1 MDRSKTDCADQGHTA
16 SGEAAGPE
24 ASSRALVAPSSAGAG
39 PRLRGGR
46 PMANFLTQLIVSAD
60 PALRPARLERTKAAA
75 ALYARA
81 AASR

>member
-1 MDRSKTDCADQGHTA
+1 MAD
-16 SGEAAGPE
+16 
-24 ASSRALVAPSSAGAG
+24 
-39 PRLRGGR
+39 
-46 PMANFLTQLIVSAD
+46 FLTQLIVSAD

>member
-24 ASSRALVAPSSAGAG
+24 ASSPALVAPSSAGAR

>member
-16 SGEAAGPE
+16 SGKAAGPE

-60 PALRPARLERTKAAA
+60 PALRPARLERAKAAA